1 MQRHLIAIGF
11 IIILAGILWPWLGR
25 VPFGRLPGD
34 IVIHRPNVKVFVP
47 FTSMIL
53 ASLFLSLV
61 IWLLRR

>member
-1 MQRHLIAIGF
+1 MQRNLIAIGF
-11 IIILAGILWPWLGR
+11 IILLAGILWPWLGR

-34 IVIHRPNVKVFVP
+34 IVINRPNVKVFVP